1 MASGPKRRLTWRATD
16 VARGTASGCDAAL
29 RPRGRARVAR
39 TGSRSAVARPRGR
52 RPRDNVGTRGR
63 PCGAPRVSEERGD
76 IRIVNR
82 GIFSPI

>member
-1 MASGPKRRLTWRATD
+1 MASEPRRAAD

-39 TGSRSAVARPRGR
+39 TGRRRRTMAQPRGR
-52 RPRDNVGTRGR
+52 MPRDHAGTRGR
-63 PCGAPRVSEERGD
+63 PCGAPRVAEQRVD
-76 IRIVNR
+76 NMTVNR